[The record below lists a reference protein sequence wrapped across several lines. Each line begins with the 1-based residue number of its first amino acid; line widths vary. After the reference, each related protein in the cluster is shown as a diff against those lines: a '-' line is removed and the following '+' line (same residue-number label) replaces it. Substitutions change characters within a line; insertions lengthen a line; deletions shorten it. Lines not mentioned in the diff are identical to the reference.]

1 MRNTIQEPFTPLGIM
16 FCTVIYFSQRKN
28 YLIFLQLKEEKTFF
42 FCVLRIRNKKK
53 SNPSSIKTVMYTS
66 LTSLTTKA
74 FQHFFSSSK
83 LQYKFFYFSGNH
95 MKIFIFFFFRYTD
108 EHLTGSISWV
118 PFYRTNFIRE
128 ARHYADCS
136 SCWLVYV

>member
-1 MRNTIQEPFTPLGIM
+1 MRNTIQEPFMPLGIM

-42 FCVLRIRNKKK
+42 FVFYEYETKKK
-53 SNPSSIKTVMYTS
+53 QSIEYKNRNVHQSNQSNNESF
-66 LTSLTTKA
+66 LA
-74 FQHFFSSSK
+74 FFSSSK

-128 ARHYADCS
+128 ARHHADCS